1 MPRLER
7 RVHYTVSQ
15 KTCRYSLT
23 SPQQVLN
30 IQQVLK
36 HAVEQS
42 TTDQIRS
49 DQIFYLTTVNK
60 Q

>member
-30 IQQVLK
+30 MQQVLK

-49 DQIFYLTTVNK
+49 DILFDNSK
-60 Q
+60 